1 MDHMFVFNHAL
12 NILFMNNAMLSSAV
26 VELSLGF
33 REPVFATVF
42 LAADTLYCLMLPRFA
57 RPILSVLPGGSVA
70 AAPPPVWLDDPALC
84 GSRPLVTL

>member
-1 MDHMFVFNHAL
+1 
-12 NILFMNNAMLSSAV
+12 MLSSAIILRAV
-26 VELSLGF
+26 LELSLGF

-57 RPILSVLPGGSVA
+57 RPILFVLPGCSVV